1 MFRLSVAFLNEENIN
16 WDCHSKALHILME
29 MVPRH
34 NQTIKITV
42 TVSVLRMDQDTIST
56 SALS

>member
-1 MFRLSVAFLNEENIN
+1 MSVAFLNEENIN